1 MNNIKIAP
9 SILAANFACLGD
21 QVKEAAEAGADS
33 IHIDVMDGHFVPNIS
48 FGPPLIESIRS
59 LVDKFF
65 DVHLMIEQPER
76 YIDAF
81 AQAGANG
88 LTVHFE
94 ACPDLALVIK
104 AIRDAGCRVGVA
116 IKPDTPVEAISGLAD
131 QLDLLLVMT
140 VYPGFGGQSFIEES
154 YTRIRQARDLLDR
167 VNPEADLEVDGGINQ
182 ETGGRVAAAG
192 ANVLVAGNAIFR
204 AKDGIESALSRIRQA
219 ALSQSMAQ

>member
-21 QVKEAAEAGADS
+21 QVKEAAEAGADN

-48 FGPPLIESIRS
+48 FGPPVVESIRP

-76 YIDAF
+76 YLDAF
-81 AQAGANG
+81 AKAGADG
-88 LTVHFE
+88 LTVHYE
-94 ACPDLALVIK
+94 ACPDLAQTIK
-104 AIRDAGCRVGVA
+104 AIRDTGCQVGVV
-116 IKPDTPVEAISGLAD
+116 IKPDTPVEAISGVAD
-131 QLDLLLVMT
+131 QLDLLLIMT

-154 YTRIRQARDLLDR
+154 YARIRQARELLDR

-182 ETGGRVAAAG
+182 ETAARVAAAG

-204 AKDGIESALSRIRQA
+204 AKDGIESALTRIRQA

>member
-21 QVKEAAEAGADS
+21 QVKEAARAGADY

-48 FGPPLIESIRS
+48 FGPPVVKSIRP
-59 LVDKFF
+59 LVDQFF

-88 LTVHFE
+88 LTVHLE
-94 ACPDLALVIK
+94 ACPDLAQVIK
-104 AIRDAGCRVGVA
+104 AIRAAGCRVGVV
-116 IKPDTPVEAISGLAD
+116 IKPDTPVEAISGVAD
-131 QLDLLLVMT
+131 QLDLLLIMT

-154 YTRIRQARDLLDR
+154 YARIRQARDLLDR

-182 ETGGRVAAAG
+182 EIAARVVAAG
-192 ANVLVAGNAIFR
+192 ANVLVAGHAIFG
-204 AKDGIESALSRIRQA
+204 AKDGIEPAIARIRQA
-219 ALSQSMAQ
+219 ALSQVAK